1 MLSKFAKF
9 LEYKNLLVQ
18 LLVIFIKCDHFI
30 SEDYNV
36 EVLESFFTFF
46 FRRLHASRVGLLYI
60 LRNLPFHNDSELEIR
75 KRVP

>member
-36 EVLESFFTFF
+36 GSFGKFFLPFFFAACMQAELVFFTYF
-46 FRRLHASRVGLLYI
+46 GI
-60 LRNLPFHNDSELEIR
+60 FHSIMT
-75 KRVP
+75 VS